1 MIGVLNLQRW
11 LDTTALANDVSSVTK
26 QFPNLSDAVYKNAE
40 LRWDKH
46 DDPLGENPP
55 IYPSA
60 LSVCNNQCSN
70 ISDKQCWAD
79 GE

>member
-40 LRWDKH
+40 LRW
-46 DDPLGENPP
+46 
-55 IYPSA
+55 
-60 LSVCNNQCSN
+60 
-70 ISDKQCWAD
+70 
-79 GE
+79 